1 MSHII
6 IEGYKM
12 FRVIQS
18 LFLFLGFVTFI
29 ACGGGSTGSKKADN
43 QLENN
48 IEEDTEEESNRIYG
62 VKGKYSVASPWE
74 EPDSNMSVVYYPSI
88 ISKSSPTPVVFFA
101 PGWESVNHK
110 SYETLLKFIASH
122 GYTVIY
128 AKDDTG
134 AYSGKHLIRYF
145 REMMNNSEVEPYV
158 DTSRIG
164 VIGHSSGGGHA
175 FKILK
180 EFSDEGW
187 GSKGRFLL
195 SLDPWFAF
203 DMNKSDMKALPSNT
217 NVVIIQFGKGG
228 ESKSNGTDTR
238 VPLSEYY
245 LLSSIPKSQK
255 DYQVYESATH
265 SYPVGAKNYNEM
277 QGILKPLDALME
289 YTFKSSKNLKA
300 HQVALEVGSDDP
312 YKNGQGI
319 QSVKATDT
327 YHYRCDGN
335 DNSGAIRTLV
345 ETDIDYCAMEK

>member
-1 MSHII
+1 
-6 IEGYKM
+6 M
-12 FRVIQS
+12 FRIVKAF
-18 LFLFLGFVTFI
+18 FLLLGFIVFI
-29 ACGGGSTGSKKADN
+29 SCGKSSTDDN
-43 QLENN
+43 INNLERDVNN
-48 IEEDTEEESNRIYG
+48 EDVSPSRTYG
-62 VKGKYSVASPWE
+62 LKGKHSVALPWE
-74 EPDSNMSVVYYPSI
+74 ESEHNMSVVYYPSN
-88 ISKSSPTPVVFFA
+88 ISKESPTPVIFFA
-101 PGWESVNHK
+101 PGWESVNHR

-145 REMMNNSEVEPYV
+145 RDMMNNSEVEPYV
-158 DTSRIG
+158 DSSRIG

-180 EFSDEGW
+180 EFSDEEGW

-203 DMNKSDMKALPSNT
+203 DMNKSDMKTLPSNT

-245 LLSSIPKSQK
+245 LLTSIAKSKK
-255 DYQVYESATH
+255 DYQIFEDANH
-265 SYPVGAKNYNEM
+265 SYPVGDRAYNEM

-289 YTFKSSKNLKA
+289 YTFESEKKVKA

-312 YKNGQGI
+312 YNNGHGI
-319 QSVKATDT
+319 QSVKPTDT

-335 DNSGAIRTLV
+335 DNSGAFRTLSA
-345 ETDIDYCAMEK
+345 TDIDYCAMER